1 MQIIL
6 DIERSQKDIILNIIN
21 NLKEGIIKKYT
32 LINSS
37 NIITK
42 ADIEAVSVEEEQE
55 IKELLSNMSA
65 DDKQIVD
72 TQRYSI
78 NL

>member
-1 MQIIL
+1 M
-6 DIERSQKDIILNIIN
+6 
-21 NLKEGIIKKYT
+21 
-32 LINSS
+32 
-37 NIITK
+37 TK

-65 DDKQIVD
+65 HDKQIVE